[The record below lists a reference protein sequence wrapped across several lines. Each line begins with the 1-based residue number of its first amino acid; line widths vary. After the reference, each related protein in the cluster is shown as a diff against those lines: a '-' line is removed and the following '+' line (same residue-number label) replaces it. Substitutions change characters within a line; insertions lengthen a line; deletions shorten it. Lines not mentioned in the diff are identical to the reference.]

1 MIIIDVIA
9 LLEVVLAGAEVI
21 GAAVEIIDAITSA
34 LDLLSI
40 VGEPAYGELT
50 LEQKTDVL
58 KRCTK
63 IVRNLDLSLN
73 CFPLGYTTTLLFD
86 LDGNPIP

>member
-1 MIIIDVIA
+1 VIVDVVA
-9 LLEVVLAGAEVI
+9 LLQVVLLGAETV
-21 GAAVEIIDAITSA
+21 GAAIEVIDAINDA
-34 LDLLSI
+34 LTLLTI
-40 VGEPAYGELT
+40 VDEPAYDDLT

-63 IVRNLDLSLN
+63 IVVNLNLNLS

>member
-1 MIIIDVIA
+1 MIVDVIA
-9 LLEVVLAGAEVI
+9 LLEVVLAGAEII
-21 GAAVEIIDAITSA
+21 GAAAEIIAAITDA

-40 VGEPAYGELT
+40 VEEPAYADMT

-63 IVRNLDLSLN
+63 IVANLDLNLS
-73 CFPLGYTTTLLFD
+73 CYPLGYVTTLLFD

>member
-1 MIIIDVIA
+1 MIIDVIA

-21 GAAVEIIDAITSA
+21 GAAADIIAAIQDA

-40 VGEPAYGELT
+40 VDQPSYADMSLEDKT
-50 LEQKTDVL
+50 LVL
-58 KRCTK
+58 RRCTK
-63 IVRNLDLSLN
+63 IVANLDLNLS
-73 CFPLGYTTTLLFD
+73 CYPMGYVTTLLYD